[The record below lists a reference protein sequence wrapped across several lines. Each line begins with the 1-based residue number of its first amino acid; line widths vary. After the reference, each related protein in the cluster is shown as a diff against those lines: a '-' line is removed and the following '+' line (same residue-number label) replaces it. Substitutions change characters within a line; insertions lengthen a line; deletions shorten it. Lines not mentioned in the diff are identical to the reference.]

1 MVLFQSDEL
10 ERMQGAV
17 HTLDVVGTWM
27 PVLTVLIGAA
37 GVFLAYRRRRALA
50 KTALGAAL
58 ACLIV
63 AIGLVVA
70 RRYYL
75 DHLPP
80 QVQSEA
86 AAAAIFDQL
95 LHFLRITLRTVVVLG
110 VIVALGA
117 YLVGPGG
124 GARSVRATSE
134 RTADSAARWADTHGI
149 HTGRV
154 GTWTGDYRG
163 WLTIGV
169 LLLLAL
175 LFALWNHPTVLT
187 VLLLVL
193 ILLAA
198 LALIALV
205 AATGRR
211 TQAAKPSAP
220 AGPAAGR

>member
-1 MVLFQSDEL
+1 M
-10 ERMQGAV
+10 
-17 HTLDVVGTWM
+17 
-27 PVLTVLIGAA
+27 LTVILGAA
-37 GVFLAYRRRRALA
+37 GVLLAHRRRRALA
-50 KTALGAAL
+50 KTALGAAI

-63 AIGLVVA
+63 AIVLVVA

-86 AAAAIFDQL
+86 AAAAIFDHL
-95 LHFLRITLRTVVVLG
+95 LHFLRVTLRTVIVLG
-110 VIVALGA
+110 VVVALGA
-117 YLVGPGG
+117 YLVGPGRM
-124 GARSVRATSE
+124 ARGVRAASE
-134 RTADSAARWADTHGI
+134 RTADSAARWADTHDV

-154 GTWTGDYRG
+154 GTWTADHRR
-163 WLTIGV
+163 WLTIGI
-169 LLLLAL
+169 LLVLAL

-193 ILLAA
+193 VLLVV

-211 TQAAKPSAP
+211 TRTAGHPAP
-220 AGPAAGR
+220 AEPGSGR